1 MGLLV
6 ESRAPRLWL
15 ALNFNDPILRAL
27 TDQVGIFQKHCARLT
42 AGHFFAP
49 QIPERDL

>member
-15 ALNFNDPILRAL
+15 ALNFNDPILGL
-27 TDQVGIFQKHCARLT
+27 TDQVGIFQKHCAPPHRR
-42 AGHFFAP
+42 AFFCALNP
-49 QIPERDL
+49 